1 MLIFSLLILAVSA
14 SPASPALQRAPL
26 PPSPSADDVRT
37 FAHAMAA
44 GGDFV
49 LPPGLSGEPPPPP
62 AGSGAN
68 LLDVSQ
74 YGDLVILKDADGEW
88 FSEATSHAVGGDV
101 NWVMGSAAGA
111 FYKSYE
117 DEYDFLTVLMVHD
130 LGMFFAFYQP
140 LANDVKGIG
149 YDSITAGEVFDQS
162 DNELQGYIFMNY
174 YGLWSENRA
183 QGRYVFG
190 QEFMHRW
197 GSFVNIDALGPDG
210 EPLDENALLGRD
222 LAHWSYW
229 FDTPNSPMEGNAW
242 LDNTDGTFTVDLDAT
257 SNYCDL
263 DMYLMGFIGPDDVG
277 SQSLLIVD
285 DAEQADVGRD
295 AASAPEAFSD
305 VYDGSGRAT
314 TVAATA
320 VAITLDDVIAAEG
333 ARSPTSEESQKTF
346 RMAFLVILLAADEP
360 DAALLDEVD
369 SVRLNFEADWE
380 EDVHGLADLDTTLG
394 EGTAPAWV
402 DENAPVDTGD
412 SGSAGDT
419 ETPTHSGHGCSAL
432 APHSTGWGTVWA
444 YAVAGVLLA
453 GRRRR
458 VESNG

>member
-1 MLIFSLLILAVSA
+1 MLLSLLSLAVSV
-14 SPASPALQRAPL
+14 SPAAPVLHPAARQT
-26 PPSPSADDVRT
+26 SDDDVSA

-62 AGSGAN
+62 AGGAN
-68 LLDVSQ
+68 LLEVSQ
-74 YGDLVILKDADGEW
+74 YGDLALLKDPDGEW
-88 FSEATSHAVGGDV
+88 LSEATTHALQGDV

-111 FYKSYE
+111 FYKNYD

-149 YDSITAGEVFDQS
+149 YDMITPGEVFDQS

-183 QGRYVFG
+183 QGRFVFG

-197 GSFVNIDALGPDG
+197 GSFVNIDAPGPDG

-222 LAHWSYW
+222 IAHWSYW
-229 FDTPNSPMEGNAW
+229 FNTPNSPMEGNAW

-257 SNYCDL
+257 STYSDL
-263 DMYLMGFIGPDDVG
+263 DMYLMGFIGPEVVG
-277 SQSLLIVD
+277 PQSLLIVG
-285 DAEQADVGRD
+285 DAEQADVGKE

-305 VYDGSGRAT
+305 LYDGSGRAT
-314 TVAATA
+314 TVTGTA
-320 VAITLDDVIAAEG
+320 LEFTLDDIIAAEG

-346 RMAFLVILLAADEP
+346 RMAFLVVLLADDEP
-360 DAALLDEVD
+360 DAALLDDVD

-394 EGTAPAWV
+394 EGDAPDWV
-402 DENAPVDTGD
+402 DPNAPVDTGD
-412 SGSAGDT
+412 SDTAADT
-419 ETPTHSGHGCSAL
+419 ETAEKSGCAC
-432 APHSTGWGTVWA
+432 
-444 YAVAGVLLA
+444 
-453 GRRRR
+453 
-458 VESNG
+458 